1 MTMNKKMIS
10 LAMALA
16 FVVSTAAV
24 SFAADCKGTVKAVA
38 GTNVTVTCEDGTES
52 TATGTAKVGDK
63 VMVKGGKIEA
73 AKKKKAV
80 EGC

>member
-1 MTMNKKMIS
+1 MSKKMIS

-24 SFAADCKGTVKAVA
+24 SFAADCKVTAVDGTK
-38 GTNVTVTCEDGTES
+38 VTVDCGGAVS
-52 TATGTAKVGDK
+52 TVEGTAKVGDK
-63 VMVKGGKIEA
+63 VMVKGGKIA
-73 AKKKKAV
+73 AGKKKAV

>member
-1 MTMNKKMIS
+1 MKMSKKMIS

-24 SFAADCKGTVKAVA
+24 SFAADCTVTAVDGTKVTVDCGGTVSKVE
-38 GTNVTVTCEDGTES
+38 GS
-52 TATGTAKVGDK
+52 AKVGDK
-63 VMVKGGKIEA
+63 VSVKDGKIEA
-73 AKKKKAV
+73 KKKKKAI

>member
-1 MTMNKKMIS
+1 MSKKMIS

-24 SFAADCKGTVKAVA
+24 SFAADCTVTAVDGTKVTVDCGGTVS
-38 GTNVTVTCEDGTES
+38 TVEGS
-52 TATGTAKVGDK
+52 AKVGDK
-63 VMVKGGKIEA
+63 VNVKDGKIEA
-73 AKKKKAV
+73 KKKKKAI

>member
-1 MTMNKKMIS
+1 MKMSKKMIS

-24 SFAADCKGTVKAVA
+24 SFAADCTVTAVD
-38 GTNVTVTCEDGTES
+38 GNKVTVDCGGAVS
-52 TATGTAKVGDK
+52 TVEGSAKVGDK
-63 VMVKGGKIEA
+63 VNVKDGKIEA
-73 AKKKKAV
+73 KKKKKAI

>member
-1 MTMNKKMIS
+1 MSKKMIS

-24 SFAADCKGTVKAVA
+24 SFAADCTVTAVD
-38 GTNVTVTCEDGTES
+38 GNKVTVDCGGAVS
-52 TATGTAKVGDK
+52 TVEGSAKVGDK
-63 VMVKGGKIEA
+63 VNVKDGKIEA
-73 AKKKKAV
+73 KKKKKAI

>member
-1 MTMNKKMIS
+1 MSKKMIS

-24 SFAADCKGTVKAVA
+24 SFAADCTVTAVDGTK
-38 GTNVTVTCEDGTES
+38 VTVDCGGAVS
-52 TATGTAKVGDK
+52 TVEGAAKVGDK
-63 VMVKGGKIEA
+63 VTVKDGKIQA
-73 AKKKKAV
+73 AKKKKAI

>member
-1 MTMNKKMIS
+1 MNMSKKMIS

-24 SFAADCKGTVKAVA
+24 SFAADCTVTAVDGNKVTVDCGGTVS
-38 GTNVTVTCEDGTES
+38 TVE
-52 TATGTAKVGDK
+52 GTAKVGDK
-63 VMVKGGKIEA
+63 VTVVDGKIQA
-73 AKKKKAV
+73 AKKKKKAI

>member
-1 MTMNKKMIS
+1 MSKKMIS

-38 GTNVTVTCEDGTES
+38 GTSVTVTCEDGSE
-52 TATGTAKVGDK
+52 AKAEGAAKVGDK

-73 AKKKKAV
+73 AKKKKAI

>member
-1 MTMNKKMIS
+1 MNKKMIS

-16 FVVSTAAV
+16 FVASTAVA
-24 SFAADCKGTVKAVA
+24 SFAADCKGTVKAVS
-38 GTNVTVTCEDGTES
+38 GTNVTVTCEDGKDV
-52 TATGTAKVGDK
+52 TATGVAKVGDK
-63 VMVKGGKIEA
+63 VEVKAGKVAA

>member
-1 MTMNKKMIS
+1 MSKKMIS

-24 SFAADCKGTVKAVA
+24 SFAADCTVTAVD
-38 GTNVTVTCEDGTES
+38 GNKVTVDCGGAVS
-52 TATGTAKVGDK
+52 TVEGTAKVGDK
-63 VMVKGGKIEA
+63 VTVVDGKIQA
-73 AKKKKAV
+73 AKKKKKAI

>member
-1 MTMNKKMIS
+1 MNKKMIS

-24 SFAADCKGTVKAVA
+24 SFAADCIGKVKAVS
-38 GTNVTVTCEDGTES
+38 GTSVTVTCKDGTE
-52 TATGTAKVGDK
+52 TMAEGVAKVGAT
-63 VMVKGGKIEA
+63 VTVKDGKIVVK
-73 AKKKKAV
+73 AKKAI

>member
-1 MTMNKKMIS
+1 MKMSKKMIS

-24 SFAADCKGTVKAVA
+24 SFAADCTVTAVDGTKVTVDCGGTVS
-38 GTNVTVTCEDGTES
+38 TVEGS
-52 TATGTAKVGDK
+52 AKVGDK
-63 VMVKGGKIEA
+63 VNVKDGKIEA
-73 AKKKKAV
+73 KKKKKAI

>member
-1 MTMNKKMIS
+1 MSKKMIS
-10 LAMALA
+10 LAMAMA

-24 SFAADCKGTVKAVA
+24 SFAADCAGVVKAVA
-38 GTNVTVTCEDGTES
+38 GTAVTVTCADGTE
-52 TATGTAKVGDK
+52 AKAEGAAKVGDK
-63 VMVKGGKIEA
+63 VMVKAGKIEA

>member
-1 MTMNKKMIS
+1 MSKKMIS

-16 FVVSTAAV
+16 FVASSAV
-24 SFAADCKGTVKAVA
+24 ASFAADCAGTVKVVA
-38 GTNVTVTCEDGTES
+38 GTAVTVTCADGTE
-52 TATGTAKVGDK
+52 TKAEGAAKVGDK

>member
-1 MTMNKKMIS
+1 MSKKMIS

-24 SFAADCKGTVKAVA
+24 SFAADCTVTAVDGSKVTVDCGGTVS
-38 GTNVTVTCEDGTES
+38 TVEGS
-52 TATGTAKVGDK
+52 AKVGDK
-63 VMVKGGKIEA
+63 VSVKDGKIEA
-73 AKKKKAV
+73 KKKKKAI

>member
-1 MTMNKKMIS
+1 MNMSKKMIS

-24 SFAADCKGTVKAVA
+24 SFAADCTVTAVD
-38 GTNVTVTCEDGTES
+38 GNKVTVDCGGAVS
-52 TATGTAKVGDK
+52 TVEGTAKVGDK
-63 VMVKGGKIEA
+63 VTVKDGKIQA
-73 AKKKKAV
+73 AKKKKAI

>member
-1 MTMNKKMIS
+1 MNMSKKMIS

-24 SFAADCKGTVKAVA
+24 SFAADCKVTAVDGTK
-38 GTNVTVTCEDGTES
+38 VTVDCGGAVS
-52 TATGTAKVGDK
+52 TVEGSAKVGDK
-63 VMVKGGKIEA
+63 VAVKDGKIQA
-73 AKKKKAV
+73 AKKKKAI

>member
-1 MTMNKKMIS
+1 MKMSKKMIS

-24 SFAADCKGTVKAVA
+24 SFAADCTVTAVDGSKVTVDCGGTVS
-38 GTNVTVTCEDGTES
+38 TVEGS
-52 TATGTAKVGDK
+52 AKVGDK
-63 VMVKGGKIEA
+63 VSVKDGKIEA
-73 AKKKKAV
+73 KKKKKAI

>member
-1 MTMNKKMIS
+1 MNKKMIS

-16 FVVSTAAV
+16 FVVGTAGA
-24 SFAADCKGTVKAVA
+24 SFAADCKGTVKAVS
-38 GTNVTVTCEDGTES
+38 GTSVTVTCADGKDV

-63 VMVKGGKIEA
+63 VEVKADKIVA
-73 AKKKKAV
+73 PAKKKAV